1 MMIAAVAVSTGFV
14 AEAVASAERRQE
26 EPGPTPSLKWRSR

>member
-26 EPGPTPSLKWRSR
+26 EALGRLPL